1 MNSTNYIISKQCVI
15 TSNKLFVNNKLI
27 DNYSEINFNEFLKEL
42 YHEHIKSYPKYFK
55 MDNLSKL
62 GIIAA
67 ELLSDEFKNINGK
80 NISIVLMNSASSL
93 DTDNNFQKTIMPDN
107 YFPSPSLFV
116 YTLPNIVV
124 GEICIKHKIFG
135 ETAFFISEHFDEKL
149 MYNVIA
155 NVLNNAIT
163 ELVFAGWI
171 DVFENNYYVN
181 LFVVKKNNE
190 LLVNQN
196 ELVNFT
202 TENLKLLFN
211 KYCNI

>member
-1 MNSTNYIISKQCVI
+1 MNNTNYIISKQCVI
-15 TSNKLFVNNKLI
+15 TNNKLFINNKLI
-27 DNYSEINFNEFLKEL
+27 DNYSEINFNEILKEL
-42 YHEHIKSYPKYFK
+42 YHEHIKNYPKYFK

-67 ELLSDEFKNINGK
+67 ELLSDEFKNTNRK

-149 MYNVIA
+149 MYNVIE
-155 NVLNNAIT
+155 NMLNNEIAEKILT
-163 ELVFAGWI
+163 GWI

-181 LFVVKKNNE
+181 LFVVKKRNE
-190 LLVNQN
+190 LLDNQN

>member
-1 MNSTNYIISKQCVI
+1 MNNTNYIISKQCVI
-15 TSNKLFVNNKLI
+15 TNNKLFINNKLI
-27 DNYSEINFNEFLKEL
+27 DNYSEINFNEILKEL
-42 YHEHIKSYPKYFK
+42 YHELIKNYPKYFK

-67 ELLSDEFKNINGK
+67 ELLSDEFKNTNRK

-149 MYNVIA
+149 MYNVIE
-155 NVLNNAIT
+155 NMLNNEIAEKILT
-163 ELVFAGWI
+163 GWI

-181 LFVVKKNNE
+181 LFVVKKRNE
-190 LLVNQN
+190 LLDNQN

>member
-1 MNSTNYIISKQCVI
+1 MNNTNYIISKQCVI
-15 TSNKLFVNNKLI
+15 TNNKLFINNKLI
-27 DNYSEINFNEFLKEL
+27 DNYSEINFNEILKEL
-42 YHEHIKSYPKYFK
+42 YHELIKNYPKYFK

-124 GEICIKHKIFG
+124 GEICIRHKIYG

-171 DVFENNYYVN
+171 DVFENNYYLN
-181 LFVVKKNNE
+181 LFVLKKRNE
-190 LLVNQN
+190 LLDNQN
-196 ELVNFT
+196 
-202 TENLKLLFN
+202 
-211 KYCNI
+211 